1 MSVAEGDTRSDII
14 SGFLKQY
21 YGGTPYIPNVVML
34 QEEIEDAQ
42 IISEW
47 LGSMKKRKVSVV
59 TPKKGT
65 KEKRQRIIHQDVRS
79 RHVAFLSVIHSLL
92 RRELLFSE

>member
-47 LGSMKKRKVSVV
+47 LGSMKSARC
-59 TPKKGT
+59 
-65 KEKRQRIIHQDVRS
+65 
-79 RHVAFLSVIHSLL
+79 LL
-92 RRELLFSE
+92 

>member
-47 LGSMKKRKVSVV
+47 LGSMKAQGVCCD
-59 TPKKGT
+59 T
-65 KEKRQRIIHQDVRS
+65 EKRHKGKTRGAGI
-79 RHVAFLSVIHSLL
+79 
-92 RRELLFSE
+92 